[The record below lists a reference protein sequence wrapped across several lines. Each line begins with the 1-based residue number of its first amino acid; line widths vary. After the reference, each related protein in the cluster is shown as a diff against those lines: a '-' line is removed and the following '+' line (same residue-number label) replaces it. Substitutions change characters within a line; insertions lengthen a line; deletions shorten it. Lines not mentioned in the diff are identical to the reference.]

1 MIKSQRSS
9 YGFPSIAVVGYT
21 NAGKTSL
28 IKALTGDG
36 SLEPENKL
44 FATLDTTIHQ
54 GFLRNKLKVLYID
67 TIGFIQDV
75 PETLIEPFVV
85 TLEDAINAELII
97 HVYDISH
104 PDVKA
109 QIQHVQETIQPM
121 IGENKI
127 VINVANK
134 CDIAGDILEK
144 EDVPEDTLRVSSL
157 KLTGID
163 VLRLKLE
170 EEILKAADLMKRR
183 IRVQV
188 GSAVASWLYKEAT
201 VTNAEP
207 DSEDPQYLVMD
218 VIMTT
223 STFYKFKR
231 VCNE

>member
-1 MIKSQRSS
+1 M
-9 YGFPSIAVVGYT
+9 
-21 NAGKTSL
+21 
-28 IKALTGDG
+28 
-36 SLEPENKL
+36 
-44 FATLDTTIHQ
+44 
-54 GFLRNKLKVLYID
+54 
-67 TIGFIQDV
+67 
-75 PETLIEPFVV
+75 
-85 TLEDAINAELII
+85 
-97 HVYDISH
+97 SH

-134 CDIAGDILEK
+134 CDIAGDDILGK
-144 EDVPEDTLRVSSL
+144 EDMPEDTLRVSSL

-170 EEILKAADLMKRR
+170 EEILKVADLMKRR
-183 IRVQV
+183 IRVPV

-207 DSEDPQYLVMD
+207 DSEDPQYLIMD